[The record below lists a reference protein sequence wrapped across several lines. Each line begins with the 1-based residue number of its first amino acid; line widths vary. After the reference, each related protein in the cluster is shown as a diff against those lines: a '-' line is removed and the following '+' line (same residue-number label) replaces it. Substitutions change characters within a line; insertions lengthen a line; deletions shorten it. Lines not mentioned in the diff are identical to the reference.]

1 MARKPN
7 IPIVPTP
14 PIVTK
19 RGITFQRS
27 STSSDRTALVSM
39 VVVVFGLLG
48 IILYLIYLNM
58 GNGTG
63 TGSQPSKFQSTSI
76 LSSYPPVY
84 LSTVS
89 TRNDPFNDPYSP
101 PLKSDGMY
109 FPPDSA
115 DVRGIPILAPTTCNT
130 GACGGAVGNLG
141 GGGLPI
147 NMKTRGYNQD
157 YSQIGIL
164 TRERNNRTDDTSLRD
179 NMILPLMGRR
189 VMNGRDAYQYYTMS
203 NTGAVNTKL
212 PVKVRGKNCISEYGC
227 NELMNGDTVMVEG
240 YNESFRATIYE
251 NGSFGYIP
259 FL

>member
-1 MARKPN
+1 MARKQN
-7 IPIVPTP
+7 IPTIPTP
-14 PIVTK
+14 QIVSK
-19 RGITFQRS
+19 RGITFQRPTS
-27 STSSDRTALVSM
+27 SSDRTALVSM

-58 GNGTG
+58 GNGIG
-63 TGSQPSKFQSTSI
+63 YASKTQSPNTSI
-76 LSSYPPVY
+76 LNSYPPLY

-89 TRNDPFNDPYSP
+89 TRNDPYNDPYSP

-115 DVRGIPILAPTTCNT
+115 DVRGVPILAPTTCNSGT
-130 GACGGAVGNLG
+130 CSGSVGNL

-164 TRERNNRTDDTSLRD
+164 TRERNNRSEDTSLRD

-212 PVKVRGKNCISEYGC
+212 PVKVRGKNCINEYGC
-227 NELMNGDTVMVEG
+227 SELMNGDTVVVEG

-259 FL
+259 YL

>member
-14 PIVTK
+14 PIVSK

-27 STSSDRTALVSM
+27 SAPTDRTALVSM

-58 GNGTG
+58 GNGNGAG
-63 TGSQPSKFQSTSI
+63 TQPSKFQSTGM

-115 DVRGIPILAPTTCNT
+115 DVRGVPMLAPTTCNT
-130 GACGGAVGNLG
+130 GTCGGAVGNL

-251 NGSFGYIP
+251 SSSFGYIP

>member
-109 FPPDSA
+109 FQPDSA

>member
-1 MARKPN
+1 MARKQN
-7 IPIVPTP
+7 IPIITTP
-14 PIVTK
+14 PIVSK
-19 RGITFQRS
+19 RGITFQRPS
-27 STSSDRTALVSM
+27 VSSDRTALVSM
-39 VVVVFGLLG
+39 VVIVFGLIG
-48 IILYLIYLNM
+48 ISLYWIYLNI
-58 GNGTG
+58 GNGTV
-63 TGSQPSKFQSTSI
+63 SKLQPSNTSI
-76 LSSYPPVY
+76 LSNIPSVY

-115 DVRGIPILAPTTCNT
+115 DVRGVPILAPTTCNS
-130 GACGGAVGNLG
+130 GAC
-141 GGGLPI
+141 GGLPI

-164 TRERNNRTDDTSLRD
+164 TRERNNRTEDTSLRD

-189 VMNGRDAYQYYTMS
+189 VMNGRDAYRYYTMS

-251 NGSFGYIP
+251 NSSFGYIP
-259 FL
+259 YL

>member
-1 MARKPN
+1 MARKQN
-7 IPIVPTP
+7 IPIIQTP
-14 PIVTK
+14 PITSK
-19 RGITFQRS
+19 RSITFQRP
-27 STSSDRTALVSM
+27 STSTDRTALVSM

-48 IILYLIYLNM
+48 VILYLIYLNM
-58 GNGTG
+58 GNGTEMR
-63 TGSQPSKFQSTSI
+63 SQPSKFQNTSI
-76 LSSYPPVY
+76 LSNIPSVY

-115 DVRGIPILAPTTCNT
+115 DVRGIPVLAPTTCNSS
-130 GACGGAVGNLG
+130 ACGGNVVHLG

-147 NMKTRGYNQD
+147 NMKTRGYNPD

-164 TRERNNRTDDTSLRD
+164 TRERSNRTEDTSFRD

-212 PVKVRGKNCISEYGC
+212 PVKVRGKNCINEYGC
-227 NELMNGDTVMVEG
+227 SELMNGDTVMVEG
-240 YNESFRATIYE
+240 YNETFRATIYE
-251 NGSFGYIP
+251 NNSFGYIP

>member
-1 MARKPN
+1 MARKQN
-7 IPIVPTP
+7 IPIISTP
-14 PIVTK
+14 PIVPK
-19 RGITFQRS
+19 RGITFQRPT
-27 STSSDRTALVSM
+27 TSSDRTALVSM
-39 VVVVFGLLG
+39 VLVVFGLLG

-58 GNGTG
+58 GNGMEY
-63 TGSQPSKFQSTSI
+63 SSKTQTPITSI
-76 LSSYPPVY
+76 LNSYPPMY

-89 TRNDPFNDPYSP
+89 TRNDPYNDPYSP

-115 DVRGIPILAPTTCNT
+115 DVRGLPILAPTTCNSGT
-130 GACGGAVGNLG
+130 CGGSVGNLG

-164 TRERNNRTDDTSLRD
+164 TRERNNRTEDTSLRD

-212 PVKVRGKNCISEYGC
+212 PVKVRGKNCINEYGC

-259 FL
+259 YL